1 MPIFGNP
8 PFKFLASHLVKD
20 EEFLADA
27 RLILGLEE
35 DAFLRLAAALEK
47 ADTFI
52 NRETLDKMANDALP
66 GKGDGAKFAAIIYRI
81 AGIFHEADMPVNE
94 ALNVLSGAMAEH
106 EKSYAHEERQ
116 RLVERLRRLVVIPTG
131 FARQFKAQKLAAAT
145 GGELDRTQIICDIR
159 PIFDSERQKIEG
171 AFPLAVL
178 RLEYTAPDN
187 ESMVLEMRISEKQIE
202 TLETIAATAK
212 RKISLIKEHLKS
224 QNIPIP
230 STKATL

>member
-8 PFKFLASHLVKD
+8 PFKFLASRLVKD
-20 EEFLADA
+20 EDFLADA
-27 RLILGLEE
+27 SLILGLEE
-35 DAFLRLAAALEK
+35 DAFLRLAAALERS
-47 ADTFI
+47 DTFTG
-52 NRETLDKMANDALP
+52 RDALDKMATEALS
-66 GKGDGAKFAAIIYRI
+66 GKGDAAKLGATIYRI
-81 AGIFHEADMPVNE
+81 ARVLHDADIPVNE
-94 ALNVLSGAMAEH
+94 AMDVLSAAMAEH
-106 EKSYAHEERQ
+106 EKSYAPEKRQ
-116 RLVERLRRLVVIPTG
+116 RLVERLRRLIVIPTG
-131 FARQFKAQKLAAAT
+131 FARQFKAQKLATAT
-145 GGELDRTQIICDIR
+145 GGELDQSQIICDIR
-159 PIFDSERQKIEG
+159 PIFDAERQKIEG